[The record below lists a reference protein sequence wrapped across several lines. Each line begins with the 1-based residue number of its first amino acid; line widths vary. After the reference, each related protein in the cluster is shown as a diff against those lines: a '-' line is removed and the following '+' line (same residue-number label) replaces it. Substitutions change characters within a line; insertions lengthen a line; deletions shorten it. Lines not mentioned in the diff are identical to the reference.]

1 MSSRDRFVT
10 LDGMR
15 GIAALIVAGSHV
27 SEMLG
32 LGFPP
37 HADLAVDF
45 FFVLS
50 GFVIAHAYEQRL
62 ASSMTPLDFIRVRL
76 IRLHPLIMLG
86 SGITL
91 AMLLARSMAGGGD
104 SLFNILE
111 AAVAAILFIP
121 YHQLRWKAA
130 FPLDG
135 PAWSLFAEYAVNIL
149 FAIIC
154 VHLSPSR
161 LWKLLLAGVAMLVVL
176 LALNGTVGNLWRID
190 TVGLSLLRVVYPF
203 FAGVLVSRLYRKR
216 RFDFPMV
223 SPWLTVCALV
233 AILFAPSGSFDAA
246 FEFAMIV
253 FGFPL
258 LILMSARDSLS
269 PAGAALMLR
278 SGALSYPIYILHFP
292 IAGALAGLIVL
303 LMPERWAAAGVLMI
317 LSCVLAASW
326 LALRYFDEPVRAWL
340 TDSYRSRRARRLPA

>member
-15 GIAALIVAGSHV
+15 GIAALIVAGSHI

-62 ASSMTPLDFIRVRL
+62 ASSMTPLDFIRARL

-86 SGITL
+86 SAITL
-91 AMLLARSMAGGGD
+91 AILLARSVAHGGD
-104 SLFNILE
+104 NLLNILE
-111 AAVAAILFIP
+111 AAVAAVLFIP
-121 YHQLRWKAA
+121 YHHLRWKAA

-135 PAWSLFAEYAVNIL
+135 PTWSLFAEYAVNIL

-154 VHLSPSR
+154 IHLTPRR
-161 LWKLLLAGVAMLVVL
+161 LCAMLLAGVAMLAL
-176 LALNGTVGNLWRID
+176 LLVLNGTVGNLWRID
-190 TVGLSLLRVVYPF
+190 TVDLSLLRVVYPF
-203 FAGVLVSRLYRKR
+203 FAGVLVSRVYRER
-216 RFDFPMV
+216 RFDFPTV
-223 SPWLTVCALV
+223 SPWLTFSALL
-233 AILFAPSGSFDAA
+233 AILFAPSGSLDPA
-246 FEFAMIV
+246 FEFVMIV

-258 LILMSARDSLS
+258 LIMMTARDSLS
-269 PAGAALMLR
+269 SAGAAVMSR

-292 IAGALAGLIVL
+292 IAGALAPLIL
-303 LMPERWAAAGVLMI
+303 LWMPGRWAAAGVMII
-317 LSCVLAASW
+317 LSCALVASW

-340 TDSYRSRRARRLPA
+340 TDSYHLRRARRLPT